1 MVLCGISTPF
11 GVLFPCLGKV
21 AHALL
26 TRPPLKQLI
35 ASYSLSPLD
44 LHVLG
49 TPPAFVLSQDQTLSF
64 NPLFLN
70 QVSPTK
76 FHSFGIT
83 VLFALL
89 LFCIVFKVRTGLAL
103 PLFER
108 LAQPALL
115 SYHNFSPASTLFS
128 FVFGLFSRLFRKT
141 NKFAVFSSPLFVAIW
156 RTFPVH
162 HLPFVRQKSR
172 DIRSLSPP
180 RMPDPLIIA
189 KKCGCRGRPSS
200 QSADFQS
207 RPSAPKRAK

>member
-26 TRPPLKQLI
+26 TRPPLKQLV
-35 ASYSLSPLD
+35 ASYLLSPLD

-70 QVSPTK
+70 RVSSTK

-89 LFCIVFKVRTGLAL
+89 LFCIVFKVRTGLPSAFEAARATSFVSIL
-103 PLFER
+103 LFCPLVKGFWKGFCGFFETFGVFR
-108 LAQPALL
+108 
-115 SYHNFSPASTLFS
+115 TLFAAKS
-128 FVFGLFSRLFRKT
+128 CHFRVLEAFSRLREEFR
-141 NKFAVFSSPLFVAIW
+141 SDLQ
-156 RTFPVH
+156 PV
-162 HLPFVRQKSR
+162 LS
-172 DIRSLSPP
+172 RSLG
-180 RMPDPLIIA
+180 RECYPLRPIRQQLIR
-189 KKCGCRGRPSS
+189 CGQNLRRNHQFFHARKSL
-200 QSADFQS
+200 Q
-207 RPSAPKRAK
+207 R

>member
-64 NPLFLN
+64 NPLSLN

-89 LFCIVFKVRTGLAL
+89 LFCIVFKVRTGLPSA
-103 PLFER
+103 FEAAR
-108 LAQPALL
+108 A
-115 SYHNFSPASTLFS
+115 TS
-128 FVFGLFSRLFRKT
+128 FVSILLFR
-141 NKFAVFSSPLFVAIW
+141 P
-156 RTFPVH
+156 PVKRFFEGFCGF
-162 HLPFVRQKSR
+162 L
-172 DIRSLSPP
+172 RSFWNHERYCSH
-180 RMPDPLIIA
+180 
-189 KKCGCRGRPSS
+189 
-200 QSADFQS
+200 
-207 RPSAPKRAK
+207 